1 MNEVK
6 AFIRVE
12 KAEQVINAISELSK
26 GDITLLDVMGMGKHF
41 TDPHGSKYSIEIV
54 RKFSAVA
61 KIEMVCSAEDTDCI
75 VDALKKAAYTGLHG
89 DGMIYVSPVER
100 AIKIRTGVE
109 GEDAL

>member
-6 AFIRVE
+6 AFIRAE
-12 KAEQVINAISELSK
+12 KADQVISVLTELCK
-26 GDITLLDVMGMGKHF
+26 GDITLLDVMGLGKHL
-41 TDPHGSKYSIEIV
+41 TDPHESKYSIEII

-61 KIEMVCSAEDTDCI
+61 KIEMVCRKEDTDCI